1 MERQMCFLIL
11 SVLLLTV
18 LNSALAQTKP
28 SGVELGAAL
37 TLRPTFSGSITGIVW
52 KLNGDLVAEWLNNEF
67 EYYATFRDRTT
78 LDPTTGELVV
88 KNVAV
93 ADAGLYTVEINSNVQ
108 SQKYQVEVM
117 KKVSKPTV
125 VIRPLTCNKDAE
137 SCSLACV
144 GETKDAGTVTYSWRE
159 DDGEW
164 KEGKESRDIMNDP
177 VIRKIRTFSCRLKN
191 AISVNESEPHE
202 NPFFQEKHLIW
213 PEGFK
218 FRSALSLSHIHEGS
232 ERVNTQSNDVV
243 NIKNTQSYS
252 GQQCENTW
260 QQHSLSKL
268 L

>member
-1 MERQMCFLIL
+1 MSYGTEQAGSMCFLIL

-67 EYYATFRDRTT
+67 EYYGTFRDRTT

-125 VIRPLTCNKDAE
+125 ADQTTDIEQGHHEMIRMKNEISMPSTSKNGDE
-137 SCSLACV
+137 STT
-144 GETKDAGTVTYSWRE
+144 G
-159 DDGEW
+159 
-164 KEGKESRDIMNDP
+164 
-177 VIRKIRTFSCRLKN
+177 
-191 AISVNESEPHE
+191 
-202 NPFFQEKHLIW
+202 
-213 PEGFK
+213 
-218 FRSALSLSHIHEGS
+218 
-232 ERVNTQSNDVV
+232 
-243 NIKNTQSYS
+243 
-252 GQQCENTW
+252 
-260 QQHSLSKL
+260 
-268 L
+268 